1 MGLKNLTSQL
11 DLVPGNN
18 PVGDMETTPSIDLA
32 GAFDQGETST
42 LKQDSLENIYQ
53 SAINPGATYGAG
65 QPGATWPSVNPPP
78 IGTNFADL
86 NGIDGGNGFF
96 HDVNNPQIGQGK
108 KLKGQDLHVYLL
120 ERQYA
125 YSYGK
130 GSNLSLAKSPEGEGG
145 INGGAYDLNGG
156 LPNNGT
162 YKENGPSDGF
172 Y

>member
-32 GAFDQGETST
+32 GAFDKGETST

-53 SAINPGATYGAG
+53 SAINPQATYGAG

-108 KLKGQDLHVYLL
+108 KVAKKDLHIYLL
-120 ERQYA
+120 ENQYN
-125 YSYGK
+125 YG
-130 GSNLSLAKSPEGEGG
+130 GNLSPAFAPKNPGG
-145 INGGAYDLNGG
+145 INGGKHDLNGG
-156 LPNNGT
+156 LPNTGK
-162 YKENGPSDGF
+162 YEDNGPSDGF

>member
-1 MGLKNLTSQL
+1 MGLKDLTSQL

-53 SAINPGATYGAG
+53 SAINPQASHGAG
-65 QPGATWPSVNPPP
+65 QPGATWPNVNPPP

-86 NGIDGGNGFF
+86 NGVDGGNGFF

-108 KLKGQDLHVYLL
+108 KLKGKDLHVYLL

-130 GSNLSLAKSPEGEGG
+130 GSNLSPALSPEGEGG
-145 INGGAYDLNGG
+145 INGGIYDLNGK
-156 LPNNGT
+156 LPDTGK
-162 YKENGPSDGF
+162 YEDNGPSDGF

>member
-1 MGLKNLTSQL
+1 MGLKDLTSQL
-11 DLVPGNN
+11 DLVPGNQ
-18 PVGDMETTPSIDLA
+18 PVGNMETTPSIDLA
-32 GAFDQGETST
+32 GAFDQGEQST

-53 SAINPGATYGAG
+53 SAINPQATYGAG

-78 IGTNFADL
+78 LPNNFADL

-96 HDVNNPQIGQGK
+96 HDVDNPQIGQGK
-108 KLKGQDLHVYLL
+108 KLKGGLDLHVYLL
-120 ERQYA
+120 KGQYP
-125 YSYGK
+125 YG
-130 GSNLSLAKSPEGEGG
+130 GNLSPALSPEGEGG
-145 INGGAYDLNGG
+145 ISGGAYDLNGD